1 MVAILE
7 TEGLTRKFGSF
18 TAVDHVN
25 LRVEEGDIYGF
36 LGLNGAGKTTTIRM
50 CLRLIRPTAGRVR
63 IFGRDLGSSFI
74 SIMSQVGALVELPA
88 YYPHLSARANLEI
101 LRILTPGIER
111 RRVDE
116 VLENVGLAA
125 RRDSPVRTFSQGMR
139 QRLGIAMAL
148 LPRPRLVILDEPT
161 NGLDPQGIADI
172 RNVLLDLNRKEGV
185 TLVIS
190 SHLLH
195 EVEVT
200 CTRVGILKSGHL
212 VEQESVQAILAK
224 SGSAVRIEADPL
236 DRAVEIIRAASYVQ
250 GVSPNGHGSVTVRVP
265 PERRAELNSE
275 LVKAGVNVS
284 GFTPERMTLESYF
297 LDRSQVPRE

>member
-7 TEGLTRKFGSF
+7 TEGLTRKFGRLL
-18 TAVDHVN
+18 AVDGLN

-50 CLRLIRPTAGRVR
+50 CLRLIRPTSGRVKL
-63 IFGRDLGSSFI
+63 FGNDLRSSFI

-88 YYPHLSARANLEI
+88 YYPHLSARTNLEI
-101 LRILTPGIER
+101 LRILTPGIDR

-116 VLENVGLAA
+116 VLEHVGLAA
-125 RRDSPVRTFSQGMR
+125 RRDSAVRTYSQGMR

-148 LPRPRLVILDEPT
+148 LPKPRLVILDEPT

-172 RNVLLDLNRKEGV
+172 RNVLLDLNRRDGV

-200 CTRVGILKSGHL
+200 CTRVGILKAGKL
-212 VEQESVQAILAK
+212 VEQETVEAIRNKA
-224 SGSAVRIEADPL
+224 GTAVRIEADPAE
-236 DRAVEIIRAASYVQ
+236 RALEIARAIPYVQ
-250 GVSPNGHGSVTVRVP
+250 GAASDGNGAVVVRV
-265 PERRAELNSE
+265 
-275 LVKAGVNVS
+275 
-284 GFTPERMTLESYF
+284 
-297 LDRSQVPRE
+297 